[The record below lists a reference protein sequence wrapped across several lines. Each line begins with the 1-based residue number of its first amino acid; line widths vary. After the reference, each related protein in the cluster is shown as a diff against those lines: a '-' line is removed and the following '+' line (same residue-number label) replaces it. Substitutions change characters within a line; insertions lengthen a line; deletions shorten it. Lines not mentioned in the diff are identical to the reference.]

1 MMAGLPILGTRV
13 GAGEYVIRDYE
24 TGISFELGSPQ
35 TVQRGFRVLVE
46 NREATSRMGQ
56 TARRLAEIMFSFEEV
71 ARMWAGV
78 YLEFIRR

>member
-1 MMAGLPILGTRV
+1 M
-13 GAGEYVIRDYE
+13 IRDYE

-46 NREATSRMGQ
+46 NRELTKKMGK

-71 ARMWAGV
+71 ARMWAGY
-78 YLEFIRR
+78 YLEFINR